1 MLVRELLCLAASH
14 VHEASNY
21 GPARPC
27 HNLNSCRACCKLR
40 YLEGKFNDKQRN
52 AQLVRVKYH
61 MPGRG
66 VSGFVWFCLGL
77 CWRPAWV
84 AVALFAAEVEINY
97 YIYIYI

>member
-1 MLVRELLCLAASH
+1 MGHICATRKYKKYTVSVVREILCLAALH

-40 YLEGKFNDKQRN
+40 YLEGKFNDNQRN

-61 MPGRG
+61 MP
-66 VSGFVWFCLGL
+66 
-77 CWRPAWV
+77 
-84 AVALFAAEVEINY
+84 
-97 YIYIYI
+97 